1 MNSKSYDTTTS
12 PTQSC
17 LQVNAQMTFEPKK
30 LNMDNRTCEPE
41 QSKGTTS
48 PFNNKLFM
56 NKRFNTN

>member
-17 LQVNAQMTFEPKK
+17 LQVNAQITFEPKK
-30 LNMDNRTCEPE
+30 LIKEKQTSEQE
-41 QSKGTTS
+41 QSTYLSS

-56 NKRFNTN
+56 